1 MTKTDTDA
9 GAAKAGSLSRLGG
22 GANQVGARAYNE
34 RLTLSL
40 IRRNGPLSK
49 AALARLTGLSAQTLS
64 QIVRHLEA
72 DGLVLPQERL
82 RGRIGQP
89 SVPYALNPMGAL
101 SFGVKIGRRST
112 DLVLCDFLGAI
123 LNRAKLT
130 YAYPSPVE
138 TLSFV
143 RQQVTAMRRR
153 YRQGERFIGVGIAM
167 PFEIWEWAS
176 EVAAPLGALDEWR
189 DIDVAAEVTR
199 QTRLPTMLANDA
211 TAACGAELAHL
222 DRGLYSDFLY
232 FFIGS
237 FIGGG
242 IVLNGALYA
251 GRSGNAGA
259 VGSMPV
265 YVGGRISQLI
275 QHASLM
281 ALEKALLKCG
291 QDASLLQDPQS
302 DWTVVGAPLK
312 SWMDGVSESLAA
324 AIVASMSVIDFPIA
338 RIDGAMPRNV
348 LDQII
353 AETRARIGKLD
364 RQGLTPFEI
373 TAGTVGADARALG
386 AAMLP
391 ILANF
396 TSDPEVLL
404 KDISA
409 TATQPA

>member
-9 GAAKAGSLSRLGG
+9 GAARAGSLSRLGG

-64 QIVRHLEA
+64 QIVPHLEA

-123 LNRAKLT
+123 LHRAKLT
-130 YAYPSPVE
+130 YAYPSPAE

-143 RQQVTAMRRR
+143 RRQIAAIRRR
-153 YRQGERFIGVGIAM
+153 YEQGERFIGVGIAM
-167 PFEIWEWAS
+167 PFQIWEWAS
-176 EVAAPLGALDEWR
+176 EVAAPPGALDDWR
-189 DIDVAAEVTR
+189 ELDVAADITR
-199 QTRLPTMLANDA
+199 HTRLPAMLANDA

-222 DRGLYSDFLY
+222 DRGLHSDFLY

-242 IVLNGALYA
+242 VVLNGALYA

-265 YVGGRISQLI
+265 CVAGRTSQLI

-281 ALEKALLKCG
+281 TLEKALLASG
-291 QDASLLQDPQS
+291 QDASLLQDPQA
-302 DWTVVGAPLK
+302 DWASLGPPLRY
-312 SWMDGVSESLAA
+312 WIDCVSEGLAA
-324 AIVASMSVIDFPIA
+324 AIVASLSVIDFPIV
-338 RIDGAMPRNV
+338 RIDGAMPRDV
-348 LDQII
+348 LAQII
-353 AETRARIGKLD
+353 SGTRARIGQLN
-364 RQGLTPFEI
+364 RRGLTQFEI

-386 AAMLP
+386 GAMLP

-396 TSDPEVLL
+396 TCDPEVLL
-404 KDISA
+404 KNVSA
-409 TATQPA
+409 APAHSA